1 VLSGSAE
8 DEGDGLVEVE
18 PLPVVGVLLLGD
30 GLAVDEVDGE
40 PLGLGLGLP
49 DGEVLGDPVGVGE
62 QLAVATGWLPAPP
75 GLTTPLLPVDGY
87 EVTDL
92 TERV

>member
-1 VLSGSAE
+1 MLSGSAE
-8 DEGDGLVEVE
+8 DEGDGLPEVV

-40 PLGLGLGLP
+40 PLGLGLP

-62 QLAVATGWLPAPP
+62 QLEVATGWLPALP
-75 GLTTPLLPVDGY
+75 GFTTPLLPVDGY